1 MGGNNMVDN
10 KRVAIAFQGGGFP
23 AGAIGAGVVKYL
35 VEKKAF
41 DKYNIDVFSGTSAG
55 ALVASVC
62 WGHKLRGT
70 IEDAPKTLEE
80 QWMYFAWGLVPD
92 PTLAQTVQL
101 FDSVARLNPIYEFYS
116 ENVTVPYMRQLFTEW
131 VLTFI
136 PVDELIALRDEALQV
151 PGLAIGAA
159 DVLGGEAKVFTEWD
173 FSLEA
178 ILASGSLD
186 EVNGFTIIKKGPN
199 KGVYCDGAWG
209 TDPPLKPLINSS
221 IDELWYVEFFPK
233 IRKNIPRTPAERKDR
248 KDELWQNSLV
258 NNELYHIKKVNEWL
272 DSGRLKNEDKKYRPI
287 KIKTMPMLLDLP
299 AGAGFVNSPSFIQDM
314 MAYGYKH
321 AKIFLAE

>member
-1 MGGNNMVDN
+1 MKIDN

-35 VEKKAF
+35 VEKRAF

-92 PTLAQTVQL
+92 ARVAQTVQL
-101 FDSVARLNPIYEFYS
+101 LDSVARLNPIYEFYS
-116 ENVTVPYMRQLFTEW
+116 ENVTVPYMRRLLTDW

-136 PVDELIALRDEALQV
+136 PIDELIGLRDKAEHV
-151 PGLAIGAA
+151 PGLALGAA
-159 DVLGGEAKVFTEWD
+159 DVLKGEAKVFTERD

-186 EVNGFTIIKKGPN
+186 EVNGFTIIKEGPN
-199 KGVYCDGAWG
+199 KGDYCDGAWG
-209 TDPPLKPLINSS
+209 TNPPLKPLLDYN
-221 IDELWYVEFFPK
+221 IDELWLVEFFPQERQNMPK
-233 IRKNIPRTPAERKDR
+233 TPAERKER
-248 KDELWQNSLV
+248 KDELWQDALV
-258 NNELYHIKKVNEWL
+258 DNELYFIEKVNDWL
-272 DSGRLKNEDKKYRPI
+272 DSGKLNNKDGKYRHI
-287 KIKTMPMLLDLP
+287 NVKTMPMLLDLP
-299 AGAGFVNSPSFIQDM
+299 AGVQFVNSPSFIQDM
-314 MAYGYKH
+314 MAYGYEN
-321 AKIFLAE
+321 AKIFLTE